1 MFPSPTDSPEKTQP
15 RSQGLLRHVVAT
27 AWFSPEPSFLSLVA
41 QVLEYKCNL
50 CHHSVFAETNPLN
63 LANSIRR
70 SERPGKSDA
79 TWEKEQ
85 PRRRLGYPDERVT
98 SQHTLSGEGYVCL
111 PPQIH
116 PHLTLRP
123 GLPSFPSSP
132 SSPAGPCRQGKGIS
146 GCCTIS
152 GRLTQPLGSLC
163 LLPSSH
169 PCHTCVRS
177 HRHSCHP
184 SYLPGP
190 EGTHS
195 PESQE
200 GLVAQGNQASLMDL
214 ESLHC
219 PETRTPSEIR
229 AKGITDPW
237 KSGHL
242 APSPSSVLA

>member
-1 MFPSPTDSPEKTQP
+1 MFPVCHVPISHRFSRKKTQP

-111 PPQIH
+111 PP
-116 PHLTLRP
+116 PNT
-123 GLPSFPSSP
+123 SP
-132 SSPAGPCRQGKGIS
+132 SYPQARLAVLPVQSVQPSRALQTGERHFWMLYYLWKADPAP
-146 GCCTIS
+146 
-152 GRLTQPLGSLC
+152 RLS
-163 LLPSSH
+163 
-169 PCHTCVRS
+169 
-177 HRHSCHP
+177 
-184 SYLPGP
+184 
-190 EGTHS
+190 
-195 PESQE
+195 
-200 GLVAQGNQASLMDL
+200 AS
-214 ESLHC
+214 
-219 PETRTPSEIR
+219 
-229 AKGITDPW
+229 
-237 KSGHL
+237 
-242 APSPSSVLA
+242 